1 MFQQRRGLPVFRI
14 VTLESFDESH
24 GHRPVEE
31 RIFTVALLG
40 PAPARVTAQVG
51 VGRAH
56 DQAAAVVVGALKQI
70 ARLVTFHR
78 ASLAEHVWVP
88 SFGHADGL
96 GENGRGKGRM
106 RRKIAGSAL
115 GEAMKPFHVAHGL

>member
-1 MFQQRRGLPVFRI
+1 M
-14 VTLESFDESH
+14 
-24 GHRPVEE
+24 
-31 RIFTVALLG
+31 
-40 PAPARVTAQVG
+40 
-51 VGRAH
+51 
-56 DQAAAVVVGALKQI
+56 VVGALKQI

-106 RRKIAGSAL
+106 RRKITGSAL
-115 GEAMKPFHVAHGL
+115 GEAMKSFHVTHGLDAEARHAGTLAKERHFLIQRHQRNNVGDAHFLRQVRVLKRIWILGANRGG